1 MKTFI
6 FSIIGAS
13 IRYLSINIFN
23 LFYKK
28 RFVSFLHIWQMDK
41 SKDRYNKEGFNNAFL
56 GMMAIIIIIVI
67 VSISE
72 FIRYNLL
79 K

>member
-6 FSIIGAS
+6 FSFIGAS

-41 SKDRYNKEGFNNAFL
+41 SKNRIDNAFL
-56 GMMAIIIIIVI
+56 GMMAIIILIVI
-67 VSISE
+67 LSINR
-72 FIRYNLL
+72 FIIYNLL